1 MPDDQKR
8 VLIVDQDRF
17 ASLISKM
24 LTGRFQPETAS
35 DGPSAVSQLRDNP
48 PDVLIVEEGVGGI
61 RLAELVGMNPKYG
74 HIPVILTSSHPSPD
88 SIIRSR
94 NAGISTFLAKPFR
107 PSDLHSR
114 IQTALEEAQSAK
126 SGNGESTS
134 EEADPVDA
142 DEREQQT
149 QSLRDRVKQ
158 IDGLPSFPATHAEI
172 MKLSQSDDASS
183 DDLAEKIQLDPSFL
197 AQVLKLVNSSYYG
210 FRKPT
215 NSLKLAVTLLGMEEI
230 GNLVMAAQVFQQL
243 GNYEDGGGL
252 DLGEFWRH
260 SIGTAFI
267 ARAVAKKLQTEIEA
281 AFLGGLLHD
290 LGKVVLDRYF
300 SDYYGAVLE
309 SVEANNQTILAAELD
324 VLGVG
329 HEEIGGQLA
338 SAWNFSENYA
348 SCIENHH
355 NPANTRRFTRLVYV
369 INIADCLCRQLEY
382 GSGGD
387 SIVPEIGDE
396 VLDHFSMGDRGLQIL
411 TEAAKADIDDADSFL
426 SALAN

>member
-1 MPDDQKR
+1 MPDDRKR

-17 ASLISKM
+17 SSLISKM
-24 LTGRFQPETAS
+24 LVGRFQPETAS
-35 DGPSAVSQLRDNP
+35 DGPSAVSALRDNP
-48 PDVLIVEEGVGGI
+48 PDVLVVEESVGGI
-61 RLAELVGMNPKYG
+61 RLAELVGMSPKYD

-107 PSDLHSR
+107 PSDLHTR
-114 IQTALEEAQSAK
+114 IQAALEETQSPDVGD
-126 SGNGESTS
+126 SGSS
-134 EEADPVDA
+134 PEEDDSVDPE
-142 DEREQQT
+142 EREQQT

-172 MKLSQSDDASS
+172 MKLARSDDATS

-215 NSLKLAVTLLGMEEI
+215 TSLKLAVTLLGMEEI

-243 GNYEDGGGL
+243 GNYENGGGL
-252 DLGEFWRH
+252 NLGEFWRH
-260 SIGTAFI
+260 SVGTAFI
-267 ARAVAKKLQTEIEA
+267 ACAVAKKLQPEVEA

-300 SDYYGAVLE
+300 SDYYGAVI
-309 SVEANNQTILAAELD
+309 EAVDTNNQTILAAELD
-324 VLGVG
+324 LLGVG

-348 SCIENHH
+348 ACIEHHH
-355 NPANTRRFTRLVYV
+355 NPPDTRRFTRLVYV
-369 INIADCLCRQLEY
+369 IHIADCLCRQLGF

-387 SIVPEIGDE
+387 SVVPEISDE
-396 VLDHFSMGDRGLQIL
+396 TLDHFSMDDRGMQIL
-411 TEAAKADIDDADSFL
+411 TMQPNQTSMTQIPS
-426 SALAN
+426 

>member
-1 MPDDQKR
+1 MPRAMTWLK
-8 VLIVDQDRF
+8 
-17 ASLISKM
+17 
-24 LTGRFQPETAS
+24 
-35 DGPSAVSQLRDNP
+35 
-48 PDVLIVEEGVGGI
+48 
-61 RLAELVGMNPKYG
+61 
-74 HIPVILTSSHPSPD
+74 
-88 SIIRSR
+88 
-94 NAGISTFLAKPFR
+94 
-107 PSDLHSR
+107 
-114 IQTALEEAQSAK
+114 
-126 SGNGESTS
+126 
-134 EEADPVDA
+134 
-142 DEREQQT
+142 
-149 QSLRDRVKQ
+149 
-158 IDGLPSFPATHAEI
+158 
-172 MKLSQSDDASS
+172 
-183 DDLAEKIQLDPSFL
+183 KIQLDPSFL

-267 ARAVAKKLQTEIEA
+267 ARAVAKKLQAEIEA

-396 VLDHFSMGDRGLQIL
+396 ILDHFSMGDRGVQIL